1 MNRFLVPLRFLSPI
15 LVFSSFVACGS
26 SSDGPV
32 PGSGGAESS
41 GGAPLGSG
49 GGPAGGTMSG
59 GVSSA
64 GGTDPGAGGA
74 EVGSG
79 GDAPAAGGDGSSA
92 GGAGPGAG
100 GAEVGSGGAGSAS
113 GGAPGAGG
121 GGSNAD
127 VLFQT
132 DFEAEMVG
140 TIPAMGNAN
149 WSTTLPTNYDSQG
162 VVAVQNGAG
171 HSGSKFIYVKKGNE
185 QAFLQLIA
193 PSVFPFS
200 GSKIHVRAFMKVSEW
215 PSNHVSWIE
224 IGSKTNEQSE
234 MRFGA
239 HQGVLQVNHWPGDQ
253 DQIAEG
259 VTFPVDQWACIELS
273 YEPGAKKLMVWLNGE
288 AVPALT
294 VDGTFARGG
303 AFDPAPPV
311 EAIRFGTEIA
321 ATEAYFD
328 DIVIATSPIGC
339 N

>member
-1 MNRFLVPLRFLSPI
+1 V
-15 LVFSSFVACGS
+15 
-26 SSDGPV
+26 
-32 PGSGGAESS
+32 
-41 GGAPLGSG
+41 GGAP
-49 GGPAGGTMSG
+49 
-59 GVSSA
+59 
-64 GGTDPGAGGA
+64 AGGA
-74 EVGSG
+74 DGSG
-79 GDAPAAGGDGSSA
+79 GDGN
-92 GGAGPGAG
+92 
-100 GAEVGSGGAGSAS
+100 ES

-140 TIPAMGNAN
+140 AIPAMGNAN

-171 HSGSKFIYVKKGNE
+171 HSGSKFIYVKKGNDG